1 MAVGERTGA
10 EADGLVET
18 IGRGTSGVT
27 LDRVTKVYSG
37 CVTAVDDISLE
48 IADGEFMVLVG
59 PSGCGKSTLLRTIA
73 GLEEVSAGRVLIGGR
88 DVTHVAPRER
98 DIAMVFQNYALY
110 PHMTVGENLGFALK
124 LRKVPKQARAERVL
138 QYAKKLGLE
147 DLLDRKPAELSGGQ
161 RQRVAMGRAMV
172 REPKAFLMD
181 EPLSNLDAKLRVS
194 MRGELARLHE
204 RLGVTTIYVTHDQVE
219 AMTLGQRVAVLR
231 DGVLQQVDRPQVLF
245 RQPAN
250 LFVAAFIGSPSMN
263 LVEAEVAGRTVRFA
277 GFELPLAGT
286 ASPRDGHVILGI
298 RPTDFSHA
306 ATADPALPRMTVRPE
321 VIEDLGAETHVL
333 FPIDAPR
340 VVAEAVR
347 AAAEDVAEEEGAL
360 FADDQRALFTARIDA
375 MDAVLPGAAI
385 ELAVDTRRLHFF
397 EPTSGAA
404 LAGGASEA
412 HASPNGVAP

>member
-1 MAVGERTGA
+1 VTDVAVGERSGVEVERPVERTGS
-10 EADGLVET
+10 
-18 IGRGTSGVT
+18 GTSGVT
-27 LDRVTKVYSG
+27 LDRVTKVYAG
-37 CVTAVDDISLE
+37 GVTAVDDVSLE

-88 DVTHVAPRER
+88 DVTYIPPRER

-124 LRKVPKQARAERVL
+124 LRKVSKQERAERVL
-138 QYAKKLGLE
+138 QYAQKLGLE
-147 DLLDRKPAELSGGQ
+147 ELLDRKPAELSGGQ

-204 RLGVTTIYVTHDQVE
+204 RLGVTTIYVTHDQIE

-231 DGVLQQVDRPQVLF
+231 DGVLQQVDTPQVLF
-245 RQPAN
+245 RRPAN

-263 LVEAEVAGRTVRFA
+263 LVEADVSGATVSFP
-277 GFELPLAGT
+277 GFDLSLAADAT
-286 ASPRDGHVILGI
+286 PRDGQVILGI
-298 RPTDFSHA
+298 RPTDFSDG
-306 ATADPALPRMTVRPE
+306 ATADPALPRMRVRADI
-321 VIEDLGAETHVL
+321 VEDLGAEMHVL

-347 AAAEDVAEEEGAL
+347 AAAQDTSEEEGAL
-360 FADDQRALFTARIDA
+360 FTDDQRSMFTARIDA
-375 MDAVLPGAAI
+375 TDRIATGSML

-397 EPTSGAA
+397 DPATGAA
-404 LAGGASEA
+404 L
-412 HASPNGVAP
+412 